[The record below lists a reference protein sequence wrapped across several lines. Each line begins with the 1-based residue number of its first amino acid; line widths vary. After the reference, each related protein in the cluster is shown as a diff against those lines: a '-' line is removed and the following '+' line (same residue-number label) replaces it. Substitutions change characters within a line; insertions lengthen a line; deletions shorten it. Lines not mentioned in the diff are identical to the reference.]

1 MKLYFRLMRYLSP
14 YRRQIIGAMFCM
26 LLFSLCNILLVP
38 IISQLSQAIGDK
50 NYFWLNLVVGGAV
63 LISLLRGIT
72 SYGQGY
78 LMAFAGHRLVT
89 DLRIHLYRHLQDLS
103 LDFFS
108 KWRTGEVISRA
119 GSDIQ
124 IVQGAVIS
132 SVTEILPN
140 LITLV
145 GILGY
150 MFYLNWSLTL
160 ITLLLI
166 PILSLVISRFGL
178 EMREVSRQAQKKAA
192 DVTSIVQEK
201 LTGVKVVKSF
211 AMEKHELEKFR
222 QEAEQSFWLTLK
234 QSQINV
240 TQAPLLAF
248 LNILAVVAVVWY
260 GGFEVVNGWLSPNNL
275 IAFFAGIALI
285 ADPISRLGTLSTTV
299 NNALA
304 SAERIFEIIDI
315 HPTVIEKPE
324 ARKIGKL
331 EGKIEFKDVSFSY
344 EPGQDRVLDR
354 INLTIKPGEVVALV
368 GRSGAG
374 KSTLVNL
381 IPRFYDP
388 QEGKILI
395 DGYDLTDL
403 KLESL
408 RSKLG
413 IVPQET
419 MLFSGTVREN
429 IAYANPDAP
438 LEEIIRVA
446 KMANA
451 HDFVSELPEGYD
463 TLVGERGV
471 RLSGGERQRLAI
483 ARALLRNPKILIFDE
498 ATSSLD
504 TESEKLVQEAMNRLL
519 SGRTTII
526 IAHRL
531 STVQH
536 ADKIVVLERG
546 RIAEEGRHEEL
557 FTRGGIYKKLYE
569 AQFKDEETSLS

>member
-1 MKLYFRLMRYLSP
+1 
-14 YRRQIIGAMFCM
+14 
-26 LLFSLCNILLVP
+26 
-38 IISQLSQAIGDK
+38 
-50 NYFWLNLVVGGAV
+50 
-63 LISLLRGIT
+63 
-72 SYGQGY
+72 
-78 LMAFAGHRLVT
+78 
-89 DLRIHLYRHLQDLS
+89 
-103 LDFFS
+103 
-108 KWRTGEVISRA
+108 
-119 GSDIQ
+119 
-124 IVQGAVIS
+124 
-132 SVTEILPN
+132 
-140 LITLV
+140 
-145 GILGY
+145 
-150 MFYLNWSLTL
+150 
-160 ITLLLI
+160 
-166 PILSLVISRFGL
+166 
-178 EMREVSRQAQKKAA
+178 MREVSRQAQKKAA

-201 LTGVKVVKSF
+201 LTGVRVVKSF

-222 QEAEQSFWLTLK
+222 REAEQSFWLTLK

-260 GGFEVVNGWLSPNNL
+260 GGFEVVTGWLSPNNL

-285 ADPISRLGTLSTTV
+285 ADPISRLGTISTTV
-299 NNALA
+299 QNALA

-315 HPTVIEKPE
+315 HPTVIEKPG
-324 ARKIGKL
+324 AREIGKL
-331 EGKIEFKDVSFSY
+331 EGKIEFKDISFSY

-354 INLTIKPGEVVALV
+354 INLVIKPGEVIALV

-438 LEEIIRVA
+438 FEEIIRVA

-519 SGRTTII
+519 SGRTTVI

-557 FTRGGIYKKLYE
+557 FARGGIYKKLYE

>member
-1 MKLYFRLMRYLSP
+1 MRYLSP
-14 YRRQIIGAMFCM
+14 YRKQIIGAMFCM
-26 LLFSLCNILLVP
+26 LIFSFCNILLVP
-38 IISQLSQAIGDK
+38 IISQLSQAIGEK
-50 NYFWLNLVVGGAV
+50 KFLLLNLVVGGAV
-63 LISLLRGIT
+63 LVSFLRGLT

-108 KWRTGEVISRA
+108 KWHTGEVISRA

-132 SVTEILPN
+132 SVTEVLPN

-145 GILGY
+145 GVLGY
-150 MFYLNWSLTL
+150 MLYLNWRLTL

-166 PILSLVISRFGL
+166 PILSFVISRFGL

-201 LTGVKVVKSF
+201 LTGVRVVKSF
-211 AMEKHELEKFR
+211 AMERSELEKFR

-234 QSQINV
+234 QSQLNV

-248 LNILAVVAVVWY
+248 LNILAVVAVIWY
-260 GGFEVVNGWLSPNNL
+260 GGFEVVAGWLSPSNL

-285 ADPISRLGTLSTTV
+285 ADPISRLGTISTLV
-299 NNALA
+299 QNALA

-315 HPTVIEKPE
+315 RPTVLEKSN
-324 ARKIGKL
+324 ARELPRI
-331 EGKIEFKDVSFSY
+331 EGKIEFQKVTFSY
-344 EPGQDRVLDR
+344 EAGQEKVLDQV
-354 INLTIKPGEVVALV
+354 NLLIKPGEVAALV
-368 GRSGAG
+368 GKSGAG

-408 RSKLG
+408 RSQLG

-419 MLFSGTVREN
+419 ILFSGTIREN

-438 LEEIIRVA
+438 FEEIIRVA

-504 TESEKLVQEAMNRLL
+504 TESEKLVQEAMKRLL
-519 SGRTTII
+519 SGRTTLI

-536 ADKIVVLERG
+536 ADKIVVLDRG
-546 RIAEEGRHEEL
+546 KIIEEGTHQEL
-557 FTRGGIYKKLYE
+557 FARGGLYKKLYE